1 MYKRQIKGTGLK
13 TLQKRLPALFGDDKL
28 TLDDLVE
35 MSADSSIKMLQQIT
49 DSTSQLELN
58 YKLMQLHDVDISG
71 KSKEI
76 IRNVITGELTR
87 LNKTNFK
94 LLLMEDRMTNGIK
107 NLDFWIREVFTTLD
121 ALSSTK

>member
-1 MYKRQIKGTGLK
+1 
-13 TLQKRLPALFGDDKL
+13 
-28 TLDDLVE
+28 